1 MATTQRESA
10 NLRRSLHVPG
20 LVAHYITSVIG
31 VGVLIL
37 PGHAAA
43 AAGPL
48 SLAAWALLIVY
59 SYPLA
64 LIFARLSVRHP
75 TSRGIAEFIEDAFG
89 PRAAHLVAA
98 LLMLA
103 LIIANPVLGL
113 AAARYLL
120 NIWDATP
127 GIPQIVLI
135 GYLIMVGSILFN
147 LLGVKISSR
156 VQTGVLT
163 TLIGFLVIVM
173 VIAIPEADAANLD
186 PVAPHG
192 WLALGQA
199 LIICFFGFIGWENA
213 APVAEEVVDPR
224 RTFPRA
230 ILLAIF
236 GVGALYLAMAVTIIL
251 VLPPGVAEGKQITA
265 FATLLQVASGR
276 EMSQAGNVVAIVLLL
291 LATNA
296 WVLGT
301 SRVIFS
307 SAREGMLPAVLTK
320 VSGRDGVPYGALLF
334 LIPGYGVPVGLLAL
348 TRSSEMWLIT
358 ATSATFLLIFLAT
371 FLAAH
376 RLLEGRAI
384 RRCNILLIVVT
395 ACILPFFGISL
406 VYAVALV
413 IIAYVLTVPRKK
425 GWRRNGAKRRAR
437 QKNESRNC
445 GS

>member
-1 MATTQRESA
+1 MATTQREPA
-10 NLRRSLHVPG
+10 NLQRSLHVPG

-43 AAGPL
+43 VAGPL

-75 TSRGIAEFIEDAFG
+75 TSRGIAEFVEEAFG
-89 PRAAHLVAA
+89 PRVAHWVAA

-120 NIWDATP
+120 NIWDDTP

-135 GYLIMVGSILFN
+135 GYLIMIGSILFN
-147 LLGVKISSR
+147 LLGVKISAR
-156 VQTGVLT
+156 VQTGVLA

-173 VIAIPEADAANLD
+173 VIAMPEADAANLD

-213 APVAEEVVDPR
+213 APVAEEVVDPH

-230 ILLAIF
+230 IFLAVF
-236 GVGALYLAMAVTIIL
+236 GVGALYLAMAVTVTL
-251 VLPPGVAEGKQITA
+251 VLPPE
-265 FATLLQVASGR
+265 
-276 EMSQAGNVVAIVLLL
+276 
-291 LATNA
+291 
-296 WVLGT
+296 
-301 SRVIFS
+301 
-307 SAREGMLPAVLTK
+307 P
-320 VSGRDGVPYGALLF
+320 
-334 LIPGYGVPVGLLAL
+334 
-348 TRSSEMWLIT
+348 
-358 ATSATFLLIFLAT
+358 
-371 FLAAH
+371 
-376 RLLEGRAI
+376 
-384 RRCNILLIVVT
+384 RR
-395 ACILPFFGISL
+395 
-406 VYAVALV
+406 
-413 IIAYVLTVPRKK
+413 
-425 GWRRNGAKRRAR
+425 
-437 QKNESRNC
+437 ESRSRPSRHC
-445 GS
+445 SRWPAAVRCPRWATWWPSCCCCWRPTPGCWEHRGSSSPALGKACSRRF

>member
-1 MATTQRESA
+1 MATTQLEST
-10 NLRRSLHVPG
+10 NLQRSLHVPG

-48 SLAAWALLIVY
+48 SLAAWALLTLY

-89 PRAAHLVAA
+89 PRAADLVAA

-135 GYLIMVGSILFN
+135 GYLIMVGSILVN
-147 LLGVKISSR
+147 LLGLKVSSR

-163 TLIGFLVIVM
+163 TLIGFLVIVI
-173 VIAIPEADAANLD
+173 VIATPEAEAANLD
-186 PVAPHG
+186 PFAPHG

-199 LIICFFGFIGWENA
+199 IIICFFGFLGWENA
-213 APVAEEVVDPR
+213 APVAEEVVDPH

-230 ILLAIF
+230 ILLATF

-251 VLPPGVAEGKQITA
+251 VLPPGAGEGKRITA

-276 EMSQAGNVVAIVLLL
+276 EMSQVGNVVAIVLLL

-301 SRVIFS
+301 SRVVFS

-320 VSGRDGVPYGALLF
+320 VSRGVPYGALLF

-348 TRSSEMWLIT
+348 TRSSE
-358 ATSATFLLIFLAT
+358 
-371 FLAAH
+371 
-376 RLLEGRAI
+376 
-384 RRCNILLIVVT
+384 
-395 ACILPFFGISL
+395 
-406 VYAVALV
+406 
-413 IIAYVLTVPRKK
+413 
-425 GWRRNGAKRRAR
+425 
-437 QKNESRNC
+437 
-445 GS
+445 

>member
-1 MATTQRESA
+1 MATTQREPA
-10 NLRRSLHVPG
+10 NLQRSLHVPG

-43 AAGPL
+43 VAGPL

-75 TSRGIAEFIEDAFG
+75 TSRGIAEFVEEAFG
-89 PRAAHLVAA
+89 PRVAHWVAA

-120 NIWDATP
+120 NIWDDTP

-135 GYLIMVGSILFN
+135 GYLIMIGSILFN
-147 LLGVKISSR
+147 LLGVKISAR
-156 VQTGVLT
+156 VQTGVLA

-173 VIAIPEADAANLD
+173 VIAMPEADAANLD

-213 APVAEEVVDPR
+213 APVAEEVVDPH

-230 ILLAIF
+230 IFLAVF
-236 GVGALYLAMAVTIIL
+236 GVGALYLAMAVTVTL
-251 VLPPGVAEGKQITA
+251 VLPPGAAKGEQITA

-276 EMSQAGNVVAIVLLL
+276 EMSQVGNVVAIVLLL

-320 VSGRDGVPYGALLF
+320 VSGRNSVPYGALLF

-384 RRCNILLIVVT
+384 RRCNILLIIVT
-395 ACILPFFGISL
+395 ACILPFFGISI
-406 VYAVALV
+406 VYAAALA
-413 IIAYVLTVPRKK
+413 ILAYVLTVPKVK
-425 GWRRNGAKRRAR
+425 EWMSNGATRRVR
-437 QKNESRNC
+437 QENES
-445 GS
+445 